1 MVRSILPK
9 KGVLVTMPIR
19 YKCRHCETEIGQLP
33 FDSIDSQFLLKHEI
47 KPDEQHIYIEN
58 GADGDYTV
66 QCICEECQS
75 SLQKFPNYYALKKW
89 IQ

>member
-1 MVRSILPK
+1 
-9 KGVLVTMPIR
+9 MPIR

-33 FDSIDSQFLLKHEI
+33 FDSIDDQFLLKNELTSE
-47 KPDEQHIYIEN
+47 EQDSYIEH
-58 GADGDYTV
+58 GAEGNYTV
-66 QCICEECQS
+66 NCICEDCQK

>member
-1 MVRSILPK
+1 M
-9 KGVLVTMPIR
+9 TIR

-33 FDSIDSQFLLKHEI
+33 LDSIDEQFLQKNNITPE
-47 KPDEQHIYIEN
+47 EQDLYIMHGVE
-58 GADGDYTV
+58 GDYTV
-66 QCICEECQS
+66 QCICEDCQS

>member
-1 MVRSILPK
+1 M
-9 KGVLVTMPIR
+9 TIR

-33 FDSIDSQFLLKHEI
+33 LDSIDEHFLKKNDITHEE
-47 KPDEQHIYIEN
+47 KDLYIELGN
-58 GADGDYTV
+58 EGEYTV

>member
-1 MVRSILPK
+1 MA
-9 KGVLVTMPIR
+9 MPIR

-33 FDSIDSQFLLKHEI
+33 FDRIDDQFLHKHELTQE
-47 KPDEQHIYIEN
+47 DQHIYIKN
-58 GADGDYTV
+58 GAEGDYTV
-66 QCICEECQS
+66 QCICEECQD